1 MKFTRTLAS
10 VAAAALAVSSLAIGA
25 SAAVFKATVEE
36 NGAPASNKWEL
47 KYDESVYEWAPN
59 VTKVV
64 ATITNEAYV
73 NGVLGGNVI
82 NADGTSTLS
91 RVYNNHS
98 TGNIDASLTITRF
111 QKLVAGSF
119 LRIIS
124 FFA

>member
-73 NGVLGGNVI
+73 NGALGGNVI
-82 NADGTSTLS
+82 NADSVRICCS
-91 RVYNNHS
+91 RHKRMGMGRLKRS
-98 TGNIDASLTITRF
+98 
-111 QKLVAGSF
+111 
-119 LRIIS
+119 RIRYGY
-124 FFA
+124 